1 MKYCLANLL
10 ISLDE
15 LGFPTEIIKASIKV
29 RTFIN
34 EYIPLL
40 TCRFVL
46 IEIDGNQKETTRV
59 NVLSPRIGMT
69 GNVTVPFVLSRT
81 TILKYFSTFFTSM
94 IFRAKEASLDL
105 TNNVEIEK

>member
-1 MKYCLANLL
+1 MLKKKIDSIFFRYMKYCLVNLL

-46 IEIDGNQKETTRV
+46 IEIDGNQRFLELSCILNQMGSTVKIQKETTRV
-59 NVLSPRIGMT
+59 HVL
-69 GNVTVPFVLSRT
+69 
-81 TILKYFSTFFTSM
+81 
-94 IFRAKEASLDL
+94 
-105 TNNVEIEK
+105 